1 MGVLVFVFAVI
12 MCGLIVAITN
22 WWDNRKEKKEKE
34 REAALNQDAAA
45 RRIMDESLEES
56 KKVVK
61 ENMEQTKG
69 TRDLFL
75 EMLTKIG
82 CQYEID
88 ESDSQIR
95 FMWQGGHFT
104 ADATNDCAFAV
115 VWFLFWDE
123 YELYDIDALSR
134 VKRVINDAN
143 INCNINVFYTIN
155 EEGST
160 FHVHS
165 KKHFMFMQQIPN
177 IESYLQS
184 IFGMFFQ
191 VRQYVELEIEKA
203 KQKEESMAQ

>member
-1 MGVLVFVFAVI
+1 
-12 MCGLIVAITN
+12 MCGLIVAISN

-34 REAALNQDAAA
+34 LETSLNQDAAA

-56 KKVVK
+56 KKTVK
-61 ENMEQTKG
+61 ETMEQTKG
-69 TRDLFL
+69 TRDLLL

-88 ESDSQIR
+88 ENDGQIQ
-95 FMWQGGHFT
+95 FTWQGGHFM
-104 ADATNDCAFAV
+104 ADAANDCAFVV
-115 VWFLFWDE
+115 VWFLFWEE
-123 YELYDIDALSR
+123 YELYDIDTLSR

-143 INCNINVFYTIN
+143 INYNINVFYTIN
-155 EEGST
+155 EEGNT

-165 KKHFMFMQQIPN
+165 KKHFMLMKQIPD
-177 IESYLQS
+177 IESYLQT

>member
-1 MGVLVFVFAVI
+1 MGVLVFVCAVI

-104 ADATNDCAFAV
+104 ADATNDCAFVV

-143 INCNINVFYTIN
+143 INYNINVFYTIN

-165 KKHFMFMQQIPN
+165 KKHFMLMQQIPN
-177 IESYLQS
+177 IESYLQT